1 MSVRITRLRSAF
13 VAGAAVVGLAV
24 AVPAAMADTAGLGQ
38 TSCPDEQTGQ
48 PFAPFGDPAS
58 YVLVPGGSFESG
70 VPAWSTAGSTQLV
83 ADNEPWG
90 AGSQA
95 MSLSPGSSATS
106 PATCVGLLSPTLRFF
121 ARSTGGSA
129 SSSLQVSVVFKSV
142 LGLIDTLPVGSVQ
155 ASDSWQPTPAY
166 LFLINALSLLPDYRV
181 VAFQFTPQGDA
192 TWEIDDVYVD
202 PWSKG

>member
-1 MSVRITRLRSAF
+1 MSVPSIRLRSAF
-13 VAGAAVVGLAV
+13 AAGAAAVGLAA
-24 AVPAAMADTAGLGQ
+24 AVPVARADTAGLGH
-38 TSCPDEQTGQ
+38 TSCPADQAEQ

-70 VPAWSTAGSTQLV
+70 GPAWSTSDGTQVV

-95 MSLSPGSSATS
+95 MSLSPGSSTTS
-106 PATCVGLLSPTLRFF
+106 PATCIALLSPTLRFF
-121 ARSTGGSA
+121 ARSTGGSP
-129 SSSLQVSVVFKSV
+129 SSSLQVSVKFKSV

-155 ASDSWQPTPAY
+155 ASDAWEPTPQY
-166 LFLINALSLLPDYRV
+166 LLVINALSLLPDYRV
-181 VAFQFTPQGDA
+181 VAFQFTPRGDA

>member
-1 MSVRITRLRSAF
+1 MSVRITGLRSAF
-13 VAGAAVVGLAV
+13 VAGAAVVGLAA
-24 AVPAAMADTAGLGQ
+24 AVPVASADTAGLGQ
-38 TSCPDEQTGQ
+38 TSCPAEQTEQ

-70 VPAWSTAGSTQLV
+70 DPAWSTTGSTQLV

-95 MSLSPGSSATS
+95 MSLPPGTSATS
-106 PATCVGLLSPTLRFF
+106 PATCVALLSPTLRLF
-121 ARSTGGSA
+121 ARSSGGSP

-155 ASDSWQPTPAY
+155 ASDSWQPTPQY
-166 LFLINALSLLPDYRV
+166 LVLINALSLLPDYRV
-181 VAFQFTPQGDA
+181 VAFQFTPRGDA